1 MHSAQRG
8 ERDRT
13 NLTEV
18 AAQTKTV
25 DGKPLAKEQFAYVGD
40 PQDTSTWHLPIDK
53 DHVGSAL
60 KMFGHEKHV
69 PADKKAAVARK
80 SASTAKSAGL
90 DTADFEKQYC
100 GTEHADFGNGWV
112 EIFRTGDYGEKGKF
126 SDADL
131 DRVISNYDPNA
142 HEAPACIGH
151 PKDDLPA
158 YGWADRLMRQG
169 GTLLAKFKEVD
180 PAFELAAKA
189 GRFKKR
195 SAAFYLDG
203 AGNITN
209 LRHVAFLGAQPPEVK
224 GLKNLNFDD
233 AGRAFTAVDFGE
245 EEQVAEKTVKEQISE
260 FFSELLGGKKSGEAH
275 TFSETEVQSI
285 ATRAAEAATKPMQ
298 ATIDQ
303 LKTELAT
310 QATKFSEREKQ
321 LTTSEHAQRATAA
334 VGKLKGAGKW
344 IPAFDAQGLPLVF
357 DELAK
362 ITTTVE
368 FGEGAAKKQVT
379 PLGILVE
386 FLEGLPK
393 IVPTGR
399 TAAGAPAAGKGN
411 ITGDPLTDL
420 AKVRAIEKKITF
432 SEALS
437 QIAEEQPELTVPGGA
452 HAGAV

>member
-1 MHSAQRG
+1 MSQV
-8 ERDRT
+8 T
-13 NLTEV
+13 T
-18 AAQTKTV
+18 QTKTV
-25 DGKPLAKEQFAYVGD
+25 DGKSLPKEKFAYVGD
-40 PQDTSTWHLPIDK
+40 RDDISTWHLPIDS
-53 DHVGSAL
+53 DHIGSAL

-69 PADKKAAVARK
+69 PPDKKAAVARK
-80 SASTAKSAGL
+80 IASTAKDAGL
-90 DTADFEKQYC
+90 DTDDFEKQYC
-100 GTEHADFGNGWV
+100 GTQHADFGNGWI

-180 PAFELAAKA
+180 PAFESAVKA

-195 SAAFYLDG
+195 SAAFYLDD

-233 AGRAFTAVDFGE
+233 AGRKFTAVDFGE
-245 EEQVAEKTVKEQISE
+245 EDTVQEKSIKDQIKE
-260 FFSELLGGKKSGEAH
+260 FFAEAFGARREPG
-275 TFSETEVQSI
+275 TFSESDVQ
-285 ATRAAEAATKPMQ
+285 AAVTKAVETITKPMQ

-303 LKTELAT
+303 LKADAT
-310 QATKFSEREKQ
+310 TQSTNFAEREKQ
-321 LTTSEHAQRATAA
+321 LTQTEHSQRATAA
-334 VGKLKGAGKW
+334 VVKLKGLGKW
-344 IPAFDAQGLPLVF
+344 IPAFEKQGLPLVF

-386 FLEGLPK
+386 FLEGLPT
-393 IVPTGR
+393 IVPGGRVATGV
-399 TAAGAPAAGKGN
+399 PAVAKGGK
-411 ITGDPLTDL
+411 TGDPLTDL
-420 AKVRAIEKKITF
+420 AKARAAEKNITF